1 MANKRAYVMIS
12 LSLVMGMV
20 AAWMASNWIQ
30 GTVEGQNA
38 EMEMASVIAADLAIP
53 FGTKVESRHL
63 KVLEMPAEYVPAG
76 SFSSVE
82 EVVDRVTVQP
92 IVAGEIL
99 MSARFVNADD
109 GSTLAPLITEKMRA
123 VTVRVDDVIGV
134 AGFLLPG
141 NKVDVLS
148 SRLEQNQRAVSETI
162 LRNIKVLAVDQ
173 TAAAEKNEPVIVR
186 AVTLEVSPDDAEILV
201 KSREEGSIQLTLR
214 NPLDDEEEV
223 VAEETPPPAPVA
235 APAPQPVAAPA
246 PRRVAPAPS
255 RAFPV
260 TIIRGTSVSETK
272 AST

>member
-1 MANKRAYVMIS
+1 
-12 LSLVMGMV
+12 
-20 AAWMASNWIQ
+20 
-30 GTVEGQNA
+30 
-38 EMEMASVIAADLAIP
+38 
-53 FGTKVESRHL
+53 
-63 KVLEMPAEYVPAG
+63 MPAEYVPAG
-76 SFSSVE
+76 SFSSIE

-214 NPLDDEEEV
+214 NPLDDEDEV

-235 APAPQPVAAPA
+235 APAPQPAAAPA

-260 TIIRGTSVSETK
+260 TIIRGTAVSETK